1 MFWDYWVNLDCLRQ
15 FWGCFGVILRYFGVI
30 GVILGAVFGTKI
42 AGVKIIGDIFLRLIQ
57 MAVIPLVFCT
67 VIAAIGK
74 LPIKRLGRLGVKTA
88 AWFMGTTFIAA
99 LVGLVLGWWF

>member
-1 MFWDYWVNLDCLRQ
+1 MRGKIQLTTQ
-15 FWGCFGVILRYFGVI
+15 IIIGMVI

-88 AWFMGTTFIAA
+88 VWFMGTTFIAA
-99 LVGLVLGWWF
+99 LVGLV